1 MAGLKIPKQPLQA
14 ENFPW
19 KLALWSYLLS
29 YFFILLFL
37 KSYFWDDWYVYF
49 TFTGDG
55 TKKLFEEYGY
65 QPWHGF
71 FQVEVL
77 NSRPEIFRLIT
88 IVCFFLSGWCLFH
101 ILKTVKFLTAEQ
113 IKLITILF
121 LVFPINSARVAMIT
135 FAYSYSFL
143 LFFLAW
149 YLLITKRFLVVRA
162 LSVPLFLM
170 SFSTLS
176 FLVFFAVPCANL
188 LYKNLSVASPNKKRA
203 YLSTGLLAVLSPVY
217 WIVNRRINSLSDAR
231 LAYLTPTRLGIARGL
246 LVLVV
251 CLIFILWY
259 LKLRRNNASVNS
271 RYPIILAGVTIT
283 ALGAFPYITSGRL
296 VDVSEWMLNF
306 VPRASDWDSRH
317 QLVLGL
323 GLAVTLVGLISPI
336 DSTFK
341 RPSFNVLIGLCVA
354 LNITYMHGYYL
365 DSLKQ
370 DQMISAI
377 RDSDE
382 LAESRFVMIDD
393 TTDRFNARGRGY
405 RSYEWDGILAKAL
418 GDSTRTVID
427 MGYVDCNDP
436 LTPVPDTLLIITARN
451 GRFESTL
458 TRDIGIELSVES
470 IQPCK

>member
-1 MAGLKIPKQPLQA
+1 MLKQPLQA

-19 KLALWSYLLS
+19 KLALSSYLLS
-29 YFFILLFL
+29 YCFIFLFL
-37 KSYFWDDWYVYF
+37 KSYFWDDWYLYF
-49 TFTGDG
+49 TFSGDG
-55 TKKLFEEYGY
+55 TKKLLDGFGLS
-65 QPWHGF
+65 PWHGLL
-71 FQVEVL
+71 QVDVL
-77 NSRPEIFRLIT
+77 NSRPELFRLIT

-101 ILKTVKFLTAEQ
+101 ILKTVKFLTAYQ
-113 IKLITILF
+113 VKLITILF
-121 LVFPINSARVAMIT
+121 LVLPINSARVSMIT

-143 LFFLAW
+143 FFFLAW
-149 YLLITKRFLVVRA
+149 YLLVTKRFLVVRA

-188 LYKNLSVASPNKKRA
+188 LYRNFSIANPNKKRA
-203 YLSTGLLAVLSPVY
+203 YLSTVLLAALSPVY
-217 WIVNRRINSLSDAR
+217 WVVNRRIIPLSDAR
-231 LAYLTPTRLGIARGL
+231 LAYLTPTRSGIARGL
-246 LVLVV
+246 LILVV

-259 LKLRRNNASVNS
+259 LKLRRDNISVDS
-271 RYPIILAGVTIT
+271 RYPIILAGVSLT

-296 VDVSEWMLNF
+296 VDVSEWILNF

-317 QLVLGL
+317 QLLLGL
-323 GLAVTLVGLISPI
+323 GLAVTLVGLIGPS
-336 DSTFK
+336 DSIFK
-341 RPSFNVLIGLCVA
+341 RRSINILIGLCVA

-377 RDSDE
+377 RDSDA
-382 LAESRFVMIDD
+382 LTESRFVMIND

-418 GDSTRTVID
+418 GDSTRTAIY
-427 MGYVDCNDP
+427 MGYVDCSDS
-436 LTPVPDTLLIITARN
+436 LALVPDTLLTITALN
-451 GRFESTL
+451 GRFISTL
-458 TRDIGIELSVES
+458 TRDVGIELSVKS

>member
-1 MAGLKIPKQPLQA
+1 
-14 ENFPW
+14 
-19 KLALWSYLLS
+19 
-29 YFFILLFL
+29 
-37 KSYFWDDWYVYF
+37 
-49 TFTGDG
+49 
-55 TKKLFEEYGY
+55 
-65 QPWHGF
+65 
-71 FQVEVL
+71 
-77 NSRPEIFRLIT
+77 
-88 IVCFFLSGWCLFH
+88 
-101 ILKTVKFLTAEQ
+101 
-113 IKLITILF
+113 
-121 LVFPINSARVAMIT
+121 
-135 FAYSYSFL
+135 
-143 LFFLAW
+143 
-149 YLLITKRFLVVRA
+149 
-162 LSVPLFLM
+162 
-170 SFSTLS
+170 
-176 FLVFFAVPCANL
+176 
-188 LYKNLSVASPNKKRA
+188 
-203 YLSTGLLAVLSPVY
+203 LSTGLLAVLSPVY